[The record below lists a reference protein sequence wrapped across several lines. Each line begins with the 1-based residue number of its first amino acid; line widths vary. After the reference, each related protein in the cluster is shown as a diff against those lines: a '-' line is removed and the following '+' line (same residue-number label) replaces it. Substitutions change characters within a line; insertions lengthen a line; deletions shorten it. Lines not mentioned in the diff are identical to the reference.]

1 MKTVIILAAATLVNA
16 SAGAAQKPAS
26 YDWTAVDQAMGR
38 SGAPQPGGVR
48 KYGFARSDLHVTVH
62 GVAIRPPLALGS
74 WVAFRPMGDGR
85 AMVAGDLV
93 LTEDEIGPVIS
104 RLQEG
109 GVEQSALHNHLLA
122 ETPRVMYMH
131 IMAHGDAVKLG
142 QTIHGALSL
151 TKTPLAP
158 PSRVTTPLRL
168 DMDTIAAARVLGH
181 AGTVNNGVYQVSVPR
196 REKIREGGM
205 EVPPSMGVATGI
217 NIQPIDSAHAVAT
230 GDFVLLAGQVNPV
243 IRALRANGIA
253 VTALHSHMLGESPRL
268 FFMHFW
274 AEDSTAK
281 VLAGLKAALT
291 AAGQ

>member
-1 MKTVIILAAATLVNA
+1 MKTVIILAAAALVNA

-48 KYGFARSDLHVTVH
+48 KFGFARSDLHVTVH

-85 AMVAGDLV
+85 AMVTGDLV

-109 GVEQSALHNHLLA
+109 GVEQSALHNHLLD

-142 QTIHGALSL
+142 QTIHAALSL
-151 TKTPLAP
+151 TRTPLAP
-158 PSRVTTPLRL
+158 PSRAITPLRL

-217 NIQPIDSAHAVAT
+217 NIQPIDSTHAVAT

-274 AEDSTAK
+274 ADDSTAK
-281 VLAGLKAALT
+281 VLAGLKAALS

>member
-1 MKTVIILAAATLVNA
+1 MKTVIILAAAALVNA

-26 YDWTAVDQAMGR
+26 YDWTAVDRAMGR

-48 KYGFARSDLHVTVH
+48 KFGFARSDLHVTVH

-85 AMVAGDLV
+85 AMVTGDLV
-93 LTEDEIGPVIS
+93 LTEDEIDPVIS

-131 IMAHGDAVKLG
+131 VMAHGDAVRLA
-142 QTIHGALSL
+142 QTVHAALLL

-196 REKIREGGM
+196 REKIREGGI

-217 NIQPIDSAHAVAT
+217 NIQPIDSTRAVAT

-243 IRALRANGIA
+243 IRALHANGITM
-253 VTALHSHMLGESPRL
+253 TALHSHMLGESPRL

-274 AEDSTAK
+274 ADDSTAK
-281 VLAGLKAALT
+281 VLAGLKAALS